1 MRVSWG
7 ITCQESLEAI
17 KRMAST
23 WARNV
28 RLARERRTGRTHGSD
43 DAGQAVSLDCVLEDL
58 VDETEESE

>member
-1 MRVSWG
+1 M
-7 ITCQESLEAI
+7 EAI